1 MIGCHTSIDIYIKY
15 NVCVVMLQ
23 VHYQQ
28 YRLLCKQKNI
38 SNWQEKNYRNLYIV
52 QLFRHLCFVCFSSY
66 FIRLFYS
73 HNPYLIGPI
82 LNFLKSR
89 SISALITHSF
99 FSTYPR
105 LIHIVTCWC
114 MAQLLSVI
122 LTKYP
127 AVLFSNS

>member
-52 QLFRHLCFVCFSSY
+52 QLFRHLCFCLFFLLFHQIILQSQSLPYRPDFKFSKKQ
-66 FIRLFYS
+66 INKRLDY
-73 HNPYLIGPI
+73 
-82 LNFLKSR
+82 
-89 SISALITHSF
+89 SF
-99 FSTYPR
+99 FFFNLPQIYTYCDM
-105 LIHIVTCWC
+105 LVYGTVIISHINEIPCC
-114 MAQLLSVI
+114 S
-122 LTKYP
+122 
-127 AVLFSNS
+127 FF